1 MNHLVSMS
9 DEDFAEL
16 KVKPFTPGSCVPRP
30 PSSVNHDRCARGWD
44 AAYCVKCGSQL
55 EFPLPEE
62 ASNGLAYFRSLRL
75 ACSPPLAAQS
85 WRVCTVRASAG
96 YSRLALCSMAS
107 HVSGA
112 GFMCRCEAKLSSCA
126 S

>member
-62 ASNGLAYFRSLRL
+62 ASNGLAYFRSDSLAHLRSL
-75 ACSPPLAAQS
+75 LSHGVYVRCVQVPGILD
-85 WRVCTVRASAG
+85 WRSAVW
-96 YSRLALCSMAS
+96 RHM
-107 HVSGA
+107 
-112 GFMCRCEAKLSSCA
+112 
-126 S
+126 